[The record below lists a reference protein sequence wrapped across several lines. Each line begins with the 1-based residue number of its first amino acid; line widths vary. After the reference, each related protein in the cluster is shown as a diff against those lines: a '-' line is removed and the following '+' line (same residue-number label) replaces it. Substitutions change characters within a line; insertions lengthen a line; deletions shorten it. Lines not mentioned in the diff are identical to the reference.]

1 MKRIILVEDDE
12 AIADVVRL
20 ILARAGYSVTIY
32 ENSTDL
38 LTGNYEIPHLFML
51 DKQIPGVDG
60 LELCRRLK
68 NDPRVAAVPVIM
80 LSASPQILVLAAA
93 AGADAALEKPF
104 SAADL
109 RQLTS
114 RFLG

>member
-20 ILARAGYSVTIY
+20 ILSRAGYSVTIY

-68 NDPRVAAVPVIM
+68 NEPRVAAVPVIM
-80 LSASPQILVLAAA
+80 LSASPQILVLAA